1 MNFDTD
7 VNEHQDNIKQTIQ
20 KLQTSQLF
28 DKSIVKDLHLFFF
41 YVINQKLETFK
52 RIDLTINDSLLT
64 KNELLSNILKNKKE
78 DGRKFNIT
86 GIYKYHFNEN
96 CIEEISIGY
105 KFMEPRNDKEREL
118 KNNFDK
124 LRKDKFKNVPLYTV
138 GPSNTK
144 LELQKL
150 RLLDGTK
157 EEAIEMIRK
166 IFK

>member
-20 KLQTSQLF
+20 KLQTSKLF

-86 GIYKYHFNEN
+86 GIYKYHFNETELSDFVDN
-96 CIEEISIGY
+96 NTLSKWFTSLSKVDDVPYEKSIEIFQDYTSLFIILQNEKSI
-105 KFMEPRNDKEREL
+105 KTKRQTDQK
-118 KNNFDK
+118 KNK
-124 LRKDKFKNVPLYTV
+124 T
-138 GPSNTK
+138 
-144 LELQKL
+144 
-150 RLLDGTK
+150 
-157 EEAIEMIRK
+157 IRK
-166 IFK
+166 C

>member
-86 GIYKYHFNEN
+86 GIYKYHFNETDLSDFVDN
-96 CIEEISIGY
+96 NTLSKWFTSLSKVDDVPYEKSIEIFQDYTSLFIILQNEKSI
-105 KFMEPRNDKEREL
+105 KTKRQTDQK
-118 KNNFDK
+118 KNK
-124 LRKDKFKNVPLYTV
+124 T
-138 GPSNTK
+138 
-144 LELQKL
+144 
-150 RLLDGTK
+150 
-157 EEAIEMIRK
+157 IRK
-166 IFK
+166 C

>member
-7 VNEHQDNIKQTIQ
+7 VDEHQDNIKQTIQ

-86 GIYKYHFNEN
+86 GIYKYHFNETDLSDFVDN
-96 CIEEISIGY
+96 NTLSKWFTSLSKVDDVPYEKSIEIFQDYTSLFIILQNEKSI
-105 KFMEPRNDKEREL
+105 KTKRQTDQK
-118 KNNFDK
+118 KNK
-124 LRKDKFKNVPLYTV
+124 T
-138 GPSNTK
+138 
-144 LELQKL
+144 
-150 RLLDGTK
+150 
-157 EEAIEMIRK
+157 IRK
-166 IFK
+166 C

>member
-1 MNFDTD
+1 MSFDTD

-86 GIYKYHFNEN
+86 GIYKYHFNETDLSDFVDN
-96 CIEEISIGY
+96 NTLSKWFTSLSKVDDVPYEKSIEIFQDYTSLFIILQNEKSI
-105 KFMEPRNDKEREL
+105 KTKRQTDQK
-118 KNNFDK
+118 KNK
-124 LRKDKFKNVPLYTV
+124 T
-138 GPSNTK
+138 
-144 LELQKL
+144 
-150 RLLDGTK
+150 
-157 EEAIEMIRK
+157 IRK
-166 IFK
+166 C

>member
-64 KNELLSNILKNKKE
+64 KNELLSNILKNKNE

-86 GIYKYHFNEN
+86 GIYKYHFNETDLSDFVDN
-96 CIEEISIGY
+96 NTLSKWFTSLSKVDDVPYEKSIEIFQDYTSLFIILQNEKSI
-105 KFMEPRNDKEREL
+105 KTKRQTDQK
-118 KNNFDK
+118 KNK
-124 LRKDKFKNVPLYTV
+124 T
-138 GPSNTK
+138 
-144 LELQKL
+144 
-150 RLLDGTK
+150 
-157 EEAIEMIRK
+157 IRK
-166 IFK
+166 C